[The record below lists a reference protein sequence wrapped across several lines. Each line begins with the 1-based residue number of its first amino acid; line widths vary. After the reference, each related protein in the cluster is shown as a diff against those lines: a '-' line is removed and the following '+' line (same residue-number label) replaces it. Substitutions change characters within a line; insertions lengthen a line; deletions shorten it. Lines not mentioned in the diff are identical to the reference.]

1 MVTLAL
7 LHRKGCA
14 NMRPEDFILG
24 PRVSRRSALRTLA
37 STPVLLLGAS
47 NLAAQTNLS
56 GYWVL
61 LSPAGDGTYRKSY
74 FHLEQS
80 GETISGQV
88 ISGSRELPIGSGS
101 FENGK
106 LRFEVAIRRR
116 NETRQIV
123 YTGRMNGDRIDMQV
137 DFPGRSPSTG
147 KAQRTTREATLPP
160 APLPLPEL
168 RDLPDNGLVRTPP
181 MGWNSWN
188 KFAGRVTD
196 SIVRSVADAMA
207 ASGMNKAGYEYINID
222 DTWQGER
229 DSKGRITGNTKFPDM
244 KALCDYVHSKGLKIG
259 TYSGPGPETCAG
271 YEGSF
276 GHEEQDAK
284 TYAEWGFDYL
294 KYDWCSAAR
303 VYKDIDM
310 RPVYQKMGEA
320 LLDCGRPIVYS
331 LCQYGRDNVWG
342 WGARVSGNLWR
353 TTGDIN
359 DHWER
364 MDEIGFS
371 QFDIQHY
378 MRPGHW
384 NDPDMLEIGNGG
396 MTSDEYRTHMSLWCL
411 LAAPL
416 LAGNDLSSMTED
428 TRAILMNREVIAVD
442 QDPAANPAQLVN
454 PVSKQ
459 VVAYRKLHDGSTAV
473 AFFNRSDKE
482 DELGVEWSA
491 VEVEGKI
498 EARDLWKHE
507 AVEVGDAHYSTKVPA
522 HGVVMLKVKAA

>member
-1 MVTLAL
+1 MHEA
-7 LHRKGCA
+7 
-14 NMRPEDFILG
+14 DFILG
-24 PRVSRRSALRTLA
+24 PRVSRRSVLRALA
-37 STPVLLLGAS
+37 STPVLLIGAT

-61 LSPAGDGTYRKSY
+61 LVPNHDGTYRKS
-74 FHLEQS
+74 FLQLEQT
-80 GETISGQV
+80 GDAISGNV
-88 ISGSRELPIGSGS
+88 LYGSRELPIS
-101 FENGK
+101 NGNFQDGRLK
-106 LRFEVAIRRR
+106 FDVITHYRER
-116 NETRQIV
+116 TRTIS
-123 YTGRMNGDRIDMQV
+123 YTGQMKGDKIDMQV
-137 DFPGRSPSTG
+137 NFPGRSPVTG
-147 KAQRTTREATLPP
+147 TAERTTREATLPP
-160 APLPLPEL
+160 KPLPLPAL

-188 KFAGRVTD
+188 KFAGRVND
-196 SIVRSVADAMA
+196 QVVRAAADAIV
-207 ASGMNKAGYEYINID
+207 ASGMAKAGYIYVNID
-222 DTWQGER
+222 DTWQGHR

-244 KALCDYVHSKGLKIG
+244 KALCKYVHSKGLKIG
-259 TYSGPGPETCAG
+259 IYSGPGPETCAG

-303 VYKDIDM
+303 IYKDADM

-320 LLDCGRPIVYS
+320 LLNCGRPIVYS
-331 LCQYGRDNVWG
+331 LCQYGRDDVWG
-342 WGARVSGNLWR
+342 WGAKVSGNLWR

-364 MDEIGFS
+364 MDDIGFR
-371 QFDIQHY
+371 QFAIQHY
-378 MRPGHW
+378 IRPGHW

-396 MTSDEYRTHMSLWCL
+396 MTSEEYRTHMSLWCL

-416 LAGNDLSSMTED
+416 LAGNDLSNMTED
-428 TRAILMNREVIAVD
+428 TRSILMNHEVIAID
-442 QDPAANPAQLVN
+442 QDPAANPAKLVTY
-454 PVSKQ
+454 VEKQ

-473 AFFNRSDKE
+473 AFFNRDDKPAE
-482 DELGVEWSA
+482 VGVQWSA
-491 VEVEGKI
+491 VGLEGSSM

-507 AVEVGDAHYSTKVPA
+507 AVEVSNVDYSTQVPA